1 MLSKTTVHGGMHD
14 LWPNN
19 TVERMNTVLNRR
31 SLATS
36 RVVWL
41 SIPAGLVLIAFL
53 LFYMGFRFNLGFLE
67 DERWAF
73 FDILACPLCF
83 ICSSLALGHMVVAAG
98 AGRFRVAMIALNL
111 LGMAAAAFLFVC
123 AGAFFLS

>member
-1 MLSKTTVHGGMHD
+1 
-14 LWPNN
+14 
-19 TVERMNTVLNRR
+19 MNTVLNRR

-36 RVVWL
+36 RVLWL
-41 SIPAGLVLIAFL
+41 STPAGLVLIAYL
-53 LFYMGFRFNLGFLE
+53 LSYMGLRFNLGFLE

-83 ICSSLALGHMVVAAG
+83 ICSSLALGHMIVTAG
-98 AGRFRVAMIALNL
+98 TAWFRVAMIAVNL